1 MENLKYCR
9 QLQDAVR
16 YKTLYILQA
25 KQRDLCYASKKM
37 ETYMVTWGLNLYIK
51 NYPLLLVG

>member
-51 NYPLLLVG
+51 K